1 MDLSKKPESGD
12 FLFAEVQKV
21 LQQHIK
27 QGDHVCVALSGGIDS
42 VALLDLLANFSKPM
56 QFSLSTVHVNHGI
69 SGNATTWSQFCS
81 KLALSYGIAIE
92 VAYLHVQKERGVSL
106 EASAREQRYRIFS
119 NVMADYVVL
128 AQHLDDQAETLLL
141 QLLRGA
147 GVKGLSAMP
156 VVRQQR
162 HVNQAKLLRP
172 LLNVS
177 RHQIEQYAQ
186 SKDLTWIIDESND
199 DTNYDRN
206 FLRHDVL
213 PILKKRYGS
222 YAKTFTRASRHL
234 SEASTLL
241 DELAEIDRE
250 RCLIS
255 GRLSL
260 QCLRQLSISRA
271 KNLLRHMLVHQGI
284 PLPSTTKLEN
294 LTQQLLSMREDHQF
308 RIEIDKYQI
317 HCFKGAIYFLARQSP
332 QWITEKHL
340 ATSFIWNHENQPAI
354 QWGNGSVHFAQLKNQ
369 GIACEKIIDRLLT
382 IRLRAGGE
390 SFKPVSN
397 RARRSLK
404 NLLQEACIPP
414 WERKRLPLLFCEDQ
428 LIWVPGVGIACE
440 FQVKS
445 EETGVL
451 PSWNAEDEH

>member
-42 VALLDLLANFSKPM
+42 VVLLDLLANFSKPM
-56 QFSLSTVHVNHGI
+56 QFSLSAVHVNHGI

-81 KLALSYGIAIE
+81 KLAFSYGIAIE

-186 SKDLTWIIDESND
+186 LNNLAWIIDESND

-206 FLRHDVL
+206 FLRHEIFPV
-213 PILKKRYGS
+213 LKKRYVN

-234 SEASTLL
+234 SDASTLL

-250 RCLIS
+250 RCFVS
-255 GRLSL
+255 GQLNI
-260 QCLRQLSISRA
+260 QCLRQLNVVRVKLIAVRTDISR
-271 KNLLRHMLVHQGI
+271 N
-284 PLPSTTKLEN
+284 S
-294 LTQQLLSMREDHQF
+294 
-308 RIEIDKYQI
+308 
-317 HCFKGAIYFLARQSP
+317 
-332 QWITEKHL
+332 IT
-340 ATSFIWNHENQPAI
+340 
-354 QWGNGSVHFAQLKNQ
+354 
-369 GIACEKIIDRLLT
+369 
-382 IRLRAGGE
+382 
-390 SFKPVSN
+390 
-397 RARRSLK
+397 
-404 NLLQEACIPP
+404 
-414 WERKRLPLLFCEDQ
+414 
-428 LIWVPGVGIACE
+428 
-440 FQVKS
+440 
-445 EETGVL
+445 
-451 PSWNAEDEH
+451 

>member
-42 VALLDLLANFSKPM
+42 VVLLDLLADLSKQM
-56 QFSLSTVHVNHGI
+56 QFSLSAVHVNHGI

-81 KLALSYGIAIE
+81 KLAFSYGIAIE
-92 VAYLHVQKERGVSL
+92 VTYLHIQKERGISL
-106 EASAREQRYRIFS
+106 EAAAREQRYRIFS

-147 GVKGLSAMP
+147 GVIGLSAMP

-284 PLPSTTKLEN
+284 QLPNTTKLEN
-294 LTQQLLSMREDHQF
+294 LTQQLLSMRDDHQF
-308 RIEIDKYQI
+308 CIEIGEYQI
-317 HCFKGAIYFLARQSP
+317 RCFKNAIYFLQ
-332 QWITEKHL
+332 E
-340 ATSFIWNHENQPAI
+340 PAI
-354 QWGNGSVHFAQLKNQ
+354 EDYSSISFTWNDQCEQAVQWGKNSVRFVQSKNQ
-369 GIACEKIIDRLLT
+369 GIAYKKIIGRMLT
-382 IRLRAGGE
+382 LRLRAGGE
-390 SFKPVSN
+390 NFKPTCN
-397 RARRSLK
+397 RPRHKLK
-404 NLLQEACIPP
+404 NLLQETCVPP

-445 EETGVL
+445 DEIGVL
-451 PSWNAEDEH
+451 PTWNTG